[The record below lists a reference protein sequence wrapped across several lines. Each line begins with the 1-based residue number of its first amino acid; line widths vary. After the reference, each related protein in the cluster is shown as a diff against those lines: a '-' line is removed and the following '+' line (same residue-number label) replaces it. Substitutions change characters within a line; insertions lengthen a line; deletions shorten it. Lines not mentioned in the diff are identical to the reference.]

1 MLGKIRPALILILIL
16 ALSLSLLAACG
27 GGDEDEAGTGTAQ
40 EAAPTQE
47 GAAPQTQPQATES
60 QGQQSGAAASAAP
73 TAAAAGATS
82 APAAGATPVSS
93 PAPQAGAGITVT
105 RAPEESTG
113 ETGTQYTAAAKLLME
128 GGPKALAEAN
138 GESPRY
144 GGKFLANNWEPIPFY
159 DMHQTSFGGVYV
171 ITAPAYNGMLAT
183 SPYDPLAAEII
194 PDLALSWDISD
205 GGATVNFHLAE
216 GVTWH
221 DGTPFSA
228 EDVKWTIERIK
239 NPPEGMVSP
248 RQGVF
253 RGTVESVEVIDANT
267 LQVKSEGFSP
277 LLVPLF
283 SNGWNAIIPK
293 HISEVDPVNA
303 MMTQVVGT
311 GAFRLMEP
319 PTTTV
324 WRYERNPVYFDEN
337 LPYLDEIEYH
347 IIQDPQAQAAA
358 LRTKKVYFNDSIGGI
373 NFSPELAQSVD
384 DQEEGLTFH
393 PVPTITVSHFVMNG
407 TRPPFD
413 DVRVRQAIS
422 EAIHRG
428 SIADLGPQA
437 GTVGTGNF
445 PLGPW
450 ALPQEMQES
459 LIGYGPDMEVRI
471 ANAER
476 LLAEYESENGEI
488 DWDSMTIQCSSNLTW
503 SCPNGEVAQQHLKRI
518 GITSSLEPLDV
529 TAHRGNEVSGDYFM
543 STLAAGMDFDDPN
556 DTFGQWF
563 ITNGGR
569 WYQRRSIPEL
579 DEIFNQQKGE
589 GDFEVRRALVWEMD
603 QIAMNDASYM
613 ILQWLQA
620 NFVKWDF
627 LKGITATAN
636 PRTTNARLKYTWLDL
651 PEANRTSR

>member
-1 MLGKIRPALILILIL
+1 MLGKIKPGLVLIVLL

-27 GGDEDEAGTGTAQ
+27 GGDEEEAGATQ
-40 EAAPTQE
+40 EAST
-47 GAAPQTQPQATES
+47 PQSQPQATES
-60 QGQQSGAAASAAP
+60 QGEESGSAPTAAP
-73 TAAAAGATS
+73 TAASS
-82 APAAGATPVSS
+82 APAAGATAVPT
-93 PAPQAGAGITVT
+93 PAAQAGAGITAT
-105 RAPEESTG
+105 RAPDESTG
-113 ETGTQYTAAAKLLME
+113 EGGTQYTAAAQLLID
-128 GGPKALAEAN
+128 GGPRALAEAN

-171 ITAPAYNGMLAT
+171 ITAPAYNGLLAT

-205 GGATVNFHLAE
+205 GGSTVNFHLAE

-221 DGTPFSA
+221 DGEPFSA

-253 RGTVESVEVIDANT
+253 RGTVDTVEVIDANT
-267 LQVKSEGFSP
+267 LQVKSDGFSP

-319 PTTTV
+319 PTTTL
-324 WRYERNPVYFDEN
+324 WRYQRNPNYFDEN

-358 LRTKKVYFNDSIGGI
+358 VRTKKVYFNDSIGGI

-384 DQEEGLTFH
+384 DQEDGLTFH

-407 TRPPFD
+407 TRAPFD
-413 DVRVRQAIS
+413 DLRVRQAVS
-422 EAIHRG
+422 EAIRRE
-428 SIADLGPQA
+428 SIAELGPQA

-450 ALPQEMQES
+450 ALPKEVQDS
-459 LIGYGPDMEVRI
+459 LVGYGPDMDVRI
-471 ANAER
+471 ANAKS
-476 LLAEYESENGEI
+476 LLEAYESENGAI
-488 DWDSMTIQCSSNLTW
+488 DWGDITIQCSSNITW
-503 SCPNGEVAQQHLKRI
+503 ACPNAEVVQQLLKKI
-518 GITSSLEPLDV
+518 DVEVSLEPLDV
-529 TAHRGNEVSGDYFM
+529 TAHRGNEVSGDYLM
-543 STLAAGMDFDDPN
+543 SLLGAGLDFDDPI
-556 DTFGQWF
+556 DTFGQLY
-563 ITNGGR
+563 ITDGGR

-579 DEIFNQQKGE
+579 DQLYNQQKSE
-589 GDFEVRRALVWEMD
+589 QDFEKRRELVWEMD
-603 QIAMNDASYM
+603 TIATNDAGY
-613 ILQWLQA
+613 LVLHWWQFNRVQWD
-620 NFVKWDF
+620 FVKG
-627 LKGITATAN
+627 LTSTASA
-636 PRTTNARLKYTWLDL
+636 RTTNARMIYTWLDL

>member
-1 MLGKIRPALILILIL
+1 MLGKIKPGLVLIVLL

-27 GGDEDEAGTGTAQ
+27 GGDEEEAGATQ
-40 EAAPTQE
+40 EAST
-47 GAAPQTQPQATES
+47 PQSQPQATES
-60 QGQQSGAAASAAP
+60 QGEESGSAPTAAP
-73 TAAAAGATS
+73 TAASS
-82 APAAGATPVSS
+82 APAAGATAVPT
-93 PAPQAGAGITVT
+93 PAAQAGAGITAT
-105 RAPEESTG
+105 RAPDESTG
-113 ETGTQYTAAAKLLME
+113 EGGTQYTAAAQLLID
-128 GGPKALAEAN
+128 GGPRALAEAN

-171 ITAPAYNGMLAT
+171 ITAPAYNGLLAT

-194 PDLALSWDISD
+194 PDLARSWDISD
-205 GGATVNFHLAE
+205 GGSTVNFHLAE

-221 DGTPFSA
+221 DGEPFSA

-253 RGTVESVEVIDANT
+253 RGTVDTVEVIDANT
-267 LQVKSEGFSP
+267 LQVKSDGFSP

-319 PTTTV
+319 PTTTL
-324 WRYERNPVYFDEN
+324 WRYERNPDYFDEN

-358 LRTKKVYFNDSIGGI
+358 VRTKKVYFNDSIGGI

-384 DQEEGLTFH
+384 DQEDGLTFH

-407 TRPPFD
+407 TRAPFD
-413 DVRVRQAIS
+413 DLRVRQAVS
-422 EAIHRG
+422 EAIRRE
-428 SIADLGPQA
+428 SIAELGPQA

-450 ALPQEMQES
+450 ALPKEVQDS
-459 LIGYGPDMEVRI
+459 LVGYGPDMDVRI
-471 ANAER
+471 ANAKS
-476 LLAEYESENGEI
+476 LLEAYESENGAI
-488 DWDSMTIQCSSNLTW
+488 DWGDITIQCSSNITW
-503 SCPNGEVAQQHLKRI
+503 ACPNAEVVQQLLKKI
-518 GITSSLEPLDV
+518 DVEVSLEPLDV
-529 TAHRGNEVSGDYFM
+529 TAHRGNEVSGDYLM
-543 STLAAGMDFDDPN
+543 SLLGAGLDFDDPI
-556 DTFGQWF
+556 DTFGQLY
-563 ITNGGR
+563 ITDGGR

-579 DEIFNQQKGE
+579 DQLYNQQKSE
-589 GDFEVRRALVWEMD
+589 QDFEKRRELVWEMD
-603 QIAMNDASYM
+603 KIATNDAGY
-613 ILQWLQA
+613 LVLHWWQFNRVQWD
-620 NFVKWDF
+620 FVKG
-627 LKGITATAN
+627 LTSTASA
-636 PRTTNARLKYTWLDL
+636 RTTNARMIYTWLDL

>member
-205 GGATVNFHLAE
+205 GGATVNFNLAE

-476 LLAEYESENGEI
+476 LLAEYEGENGEI
-488 DWDSMTIQCSSNLTW
+488 DWGNITIQCSSNITW
-503 SCPNGEVAQQHLKRI
+503 ACPNAEVVQQLLKRI
-518 GITSSLEPLDV
+518 DVEVDLEPLDV
-529 TAHRGNEVSGDYFM
+529 TAHRGNEVSGDYLM
-543 STLAAGMDFDDPN
+543 SLLGAGLDFDDPI
-556 DTFGQWF
+556 DTFGQLY
-563 ITNGGR
+563 ITDGGR

-579 DEIFNQQKGE
+579 DALYNQQKSE
-589 GDFEVRRALVWEMD
+589 QDFDKRRELVWEMD
-603 QIAMNDASYM
+603 TIATNDAGYL
-613 ILQWLQA
+613 ILHWWQFNRVQWD
-620 NFVKWDF
+620 FVKG
-627 LKGITATAN
+627 LTSTASA
-636 PRTTNARLKYTWLDL
+636 RTTNARMIYTWLDL
-651 PEANRTSR
+651 PEADRTSR

>member
-1 MLGKIRPALILILIL
+1 MFRKLRLHLVLTVAV
-16 ALSLSLLAACG
+16 AFSLSALVSCG
-27 GGDEDEAGTGTAQ
+27 G
-40 EAAPTQE
+40 AADDPTN
-47 GAAPQTQPQATES
+47 T
-60 QGQQSGAAASAAP
+60 
-73 TAAAAGATS
+73 
-82 APAAGATPVSS
+82 
-93 PAPQAGAGITVT
+93 PAPQATQAPAQGGQAQQPTVAPTTAAVARPTTPPRGAVGPTATPLAV
-105 RAPEESTG
+105 AEPSG
-113 ETGTQYTAAAKLLME
+113 ETVYSDAAKLLMS
-128 GGPKALAEAN
+128 GGARALAEAN

-144 GGKFLANNWEPIPFY
+144 GGILLANNWEPIPFY

-171 ITAPAYNGMLAT
+171 ITAPAYNGLLAS
-183 SPYDPLAAEII
+183 SPYDPLALEII
-194 PDLALSWDISD
+194 PDLALTWELSD
-205 GGATVNFHLAE
+205 SGATVTFHLAE
-216 GVTWH
+216 GVKWH
-221 DGTPFSA
+221 DGQPFSS

-239 NPPEGMVSP
+239 DPPQGMVSP

-253 RGTVESVEVIDANT
+253 RGTVASVEAPDPNTVIIKGDG
-267 LQVKSEGFSP
+267 VSP

-311 GAFRLMEP
+311 GAFRLIEQ
-319 PTTTV
+319 PTTTL
-324 WRYERNPVYFDEN
+324 WRYERNPDYFEED
-337 LPYLDEIEYH
+337 LPYIDQIEYQ
-347 IIQDPQAQAAA
+347 IIQDAQSQAAA
-358 LRTKKVYFNDSIGGI
+358 LLTKKIYFNDAIFGV
-373 NFSPELAQSVD
+373 NMSPELAQSVAD
-384 DQEEGLTFH
+384 REPELVYN
-393 PVPTITVSHFVMNG
+393 PIATIAVSHFVVNS

-413 DVRVRQAIS
+413 DIRVRQALS
-422 EAIHRG
+422 EAIRRE
-428 SIADLGPQA
+428 SFDELSPQG
-437 GTVGTGNF
+437 GTPGTGNF

-450 ALPQEMQES
+450 ALPKEVQES
-459 LIGYGPDMEVRI
+459 LPGYGPDMDARI
-471 ANAER
+471 VNAKA
-476 LLAEYESENGEI
+476 LLSDYESEHGPI

-543 STLAAGMDFDDPN
+543 STLAAGMDFDDPI

-579 DEIFNQQKGE
+579 DEIFNQQKSE
-589 GDFEVRRALVWEMD
+589 GDFETRRALVWEMD
-603 QIAMNDASYM
+603 QIAINDASYM

-620 NFVKWDF
+620 NFVKWNF
-627 LKGITATAN
+627 VKGITATAN

>member
-1 MLGKIRPALILILIL
+1 L
-16 ALSLSLLAACG
+16 AISEPS
-27 GGDEDEAGTGTAQ
+27 
-40 EAAPTQE
+40 
-47 GAAPQTQPQATES
+47 
-60 QGQQSGAAASAAP
+60 
-73 TAAAAGATS
+73 
-82 APAAGATPVSS
+82 
-93 PAPQAGAGITVT
+93 
-105 RAPEESTG
+105 G
-113 ETGTQYTAAAKLLME
+113 ETVYSDSAKLLMS
-128 GGPKALAEAN
+128 GGAKALAEAN
-138 GESPRY
+138 GESPRF
-144 GGKFLANNWEPIPFY
+144 GGVLLANNWEPIPFY

-171 ITAPAYNGMLAT
+171 ITAPAYNGLLAS
-183 SPYDPLAAEII
+183 SPYDPLALEII
-194 PDLALSWDISD
+194 PDLARTWELSD
-205 GGATVNFHLAE
+205 GGSTATFHLAE
-216 GVTWH
+216 GVKWH
-221 DGTPFSA
+221 DGTPFSS
-228 EDVKWTIERIK
+228 EDVKYTIERIK
-239 NPPEGMVSP
+239 DPPEGMVSP
-248 RQGVF
+248 RRGVF
-253 RGTVESVEVIDANT
+253 SGTLDTVEAPDPNT
-267 LQVKSEGFSP
+267 VVVKADGPSP

-476 LLAEYESENGEI
+476 LLAEYEGENGEI
-488 DWDSMTIQCSSNLTW
+488 DWGNITIQCSSNITW
-503 SCPNGEVAQQHLKRI
+503 ACPNAEVVQQLLKKI
-518 GITSSLEPLDV
+518 DVEVDLEPLDV
-529 TAHRGNEVSGDYFM
+529 TAHRGNEVSGDYLM
-543 STLAAGMDFDDPN
+543 SLLGAGLDFDDPI
-556 DTFGQWF
+556 DTFGQLY
-563 ITNGGR
+563 ITDGGR

-579 DEIFNQQKGE
+579 DALYNQQKSE
-589 GDFEVRRALVWEMD
+589 QDFDKRRELVWEMD
-603 QIAMNDASYM
+603 TIATNDAGYL
-613 ILQWLQA
+613 ILHWWQFNRVQWD
-620 NFVKWDF
+620 FVKG
-627 LKGITATAN
+627 LTSTASA
-636 PRTTNARLKYTWLDL
+636 RTTNARMIYTWLDL

>member
-1 MLGKIRPALILILIL
+1 MLGKIKPGLVLIVLL

-27 GGDEDEAGTGTAQ
+27 GGDEEEAGATQ
-40 EAAPTQE
+40 EAST
-47 GAAPQTQPQATES
+47 PQSQPQATES
-60 QGQQSGAAASAAP
+60 QGEESGSAPTAAP
-73 TAAAAGATS
+73 TAASS
-82 APAAGATPVSS
+82 APAAGATAVPT
-93 PAPQAGAGITVT
+93 PAAQAGAGITAT
-105 RAPEESTG
+105 RAPDESTG
-113 ETGTQYTAAAKLLME
+113 EGGTQYTAAAQLLID
-128 GGPKALAEAN
+128 GGPRALAEAN

-171 ITAPAYNGMLAT
+171 ITAPAYNGLLAT

-205 GGATVNFHLAE
+205 GGSTVNFHLAE

-221 DGTPFSA
+221 DGEPFSA

-253 RGTVESVEVIDANT
+253 RGTVDTVEVIDANT
-267 LQVKSEGFSP
+267 LQVKSDGFSP

-319 PTTTV
+319 PTTTL
-324 WRYERNPVYFDEN
+324 WRYERNPDYFDEN

-358 LRTKKVYFNDSIGGI
+358 VRTKKVYFNDSIGGI

-384 DQEEGLTFH
+384 DQEDGLTFH

-407 TRPPFD
+407 TRAPFD
-413 DVRVRQAIS
+413 DLRVRQAVS
-422 EAIHRG
+422 EAIRRE
-428 SIADLGPQA
+428 SIAELGPQA

-450 ALPQEMQES
+450 ALPKEVQDS
-459 LIGYGPDMEVRI
+459 LVGYGPDMDVRI
-471 ANAER
+471 ANAKS
-476 LLAEYESENGEI
+476 LLEAYESENGAI
-488 DWDSMTIQCSSNLTW
+488 DWGDITIQCSSNITW
-503 SCPNGEVAQQHLKRI
+503 ACPNAEVVQQLLKKI
-518 GITSSLEPLDV
+518 DVEVSLEPLDV
-529 TAHRGNEVSGDYFM
+529 TAHRGNEVSGDYLM
-543 STLAAGMDFDDPN
+543 SLLGAGLDFDDPI
-556 DTFGQWF
+556 DTFGQLY
-563 ITNGGR
+563 ITDGGR

-579 DEIFNQQKGE
+579 DQLYNQQKSE
-589 GDFEVRRALVWEMD
+589 QDFEKRRELVWEMD
-603 QIAMNDASYM
+603 KIATNDAGY
-613 ILQWLQA
+613 LVLHWWQFNRVQWD
-620 NFVKWDF
+620 FVKG
-627 LKGITATAN
+627 LTSTASA
-636 PRTTNARLKYTWLDL
+636 RTTNARMIYTWLDL

>member
-1 MLGKIRPALILILIL
+1 MFRKLRIHLVLTVVVAF
-16 ALSLSLLAACG
+16 SLSALVSCG
-27 GGDEDEAGTGTAQ
+27 G
-40 EAAPTQE
+40 
-47 GAAPQTQPQATES
+47 
-60 QGQQSGAAASAAP
+60 
-73 TAAAAGATS
+73 
-82 APAAGATPVSS
+82 APADDPTST
-93 PAPQAGAGITVT
+93 PAPQAPAQGGQAQEPTAAPTTAALARPTTPPRGAVGPTATPLAV
-105 RAPEESTG
+105 AEPSG
-113 ETGTQYTAAAKLLME
+113 ETVYSGAAKLLMS
-128 GGPKALAEAN
+128 GGARALAEAN

-144 GGKFLANNWEPIPFY
+144 GGILLANNWEPIPFY

-171 ITAPAYNGMLAT
+171 ITAPAYNGLLAS
-183 SPYDPLAAEII
+183 SPYDPLALEII
-194 PDLALSWDISD
+194 PDLARTWELSDS
-205 GGATVNFHLAE
+205 GATVTFHLAE
-216 GVTWH
+216 GVKWH
-221 DGTPFSA
+221 DGQPFSS

-239 NPPEGMVSP
+239 DPPQGMVSP

-253 RGTVESVEVIDANT
+253 RGTVASVEAPDPNTVVIKGDG
-267 LQVKSEGFSP
+267 VSP

-311 GAFRLMEP
+311 GAFRLIEQ
-319 PTTTV
+319 PTTTL
-324 WRYERNPVYFDEN
+324 WRYERNPDYFEED
-337 LPYLDEIEYH
+337 LPYIDQIEYQ
-347 IIQDPQAQAAA
+347 IIQDAQSQAAA
-358 LRTKKVYFNDSIGGI
+358 LLTKKIYFNDAIFGV
-373 NFSPELAQSVD
+373 NMSPELAQSVAD
-384 DQEEGLTFH
+384 REPELVYN
-393 PVPTITVSHFVMNG
+393 PIATIAVSHFVVNS

-413 DVRVRQAIS
+413 DIRVRQALS
-422 EAIHRG
+422 EAIRRE
-428 SIADLGPQA
+428 SFDELSPQG
-437 GTVGTGNF
+437 GTPGTGNF

-450 ALPQEMQES
+450 ALPKEVQES
-459 LIGYGPDMEVRI
+459 LPGYGPDMDARI
-471 ANAER
+471 ANAKA
-476 LLAEYESENGEI
+476 LLADYESEHGPI

-543 STLAAGMDFDDPN
+543 STLAAGMDFDDPI

-579 DEIFNQQKGE
+579 DEIFNQQKSE
-589 GDFEVRRALVWEMD
+589 GDFETRRALVWEMD
-603 QIAMNDASYM
+603 QIAINDASYM

-620 NFVKWDF
+620 NFVKWNF
-627 LKGITATAN
+627 VKGITATAN

>member
-1 MLGKIRPALILILIL
+1 MLGKIKPGLVLIVLL
-16 ALSLSLLAACG
+16 ALTLSLLAACG
-27 GGDEDEAGTGTAQ
+27 GGDEEEAGATQ
-40 EAAPTQE
+40 EAST
-47 GAAPQTQPQATES
+47 PQSQPQATES
-60 QGQQSGAAASAAP
+60 QGEESGSAPTAAP
-73 TAAAAGATS
+73 TAASS
-82 APAAGATPVSS
+82 APAAGATAVPT
-93 PAPQAGAGITVT
+93 PAAQAGAGITAT
-105 RAPEESTG
+105 RAPDESTG
-113 ETGTQYTAAAKLLME
+113 EGGTQYTAAAQLLID
-128 GGPKALAEAN
+128 GGPRALAEAN

-171 ITAPAYNGMLAT
+171 ITAPAYNGLLAT

-205 GGATVNFHLAE
+205 GGSTVNFHLAE

-221 DGTPFSA
+221 DGEPFSA

-253 RGTVESVEVIDANT
+253 RGTVDTVEVIDANT
-267 LQVKSEGFSP
+267 LQVKSDGFSP

-319 PTTTV
+319 PTTTL
-324 WRYERNPVYFDEN
+324 WRYERNPDYFDEN

-358 LRTKKVYFNDSIGGI
+358 VRTKKVYFNDSIGGI

-384 DQEEGLTFH
+384 DQEDGLTFH

-407 TRPPFD
+407 TRAPFD
-413 DVRVRQAIS
+413 DLRVRQAVS
-422 EAIHRG
+422 EAIRRE
-428 SIADLGPQA
+428 SIAELGPQA

-450 ALPQEMQES
+450 ALPKEVQDS
-459 LIGYGPDMEVRI
+459 LVGYGPDMDVRI
-471 ANAER
+471 ANAKS
-476 LLAEYESENGEI
+476 LLEAYESENGAI
-488 DWDSMTIQCSSNLTW
+488 DWGDITIQCSSNITW
-503 SCPNGEVAQQHLKRI
+503 ACPNAEVVQQLLKKI
-518 GITSSLEPLDV
+518 DVEVSLEPLDV
-529 TAHRGNEVSGDYFM
+529 TAHRGNEVSGDYLM
-543 STLAAGMDFDDPN
+543 SLLGAGLDFDDPI
-556 DTFGQWF
+556 DTFGQLY
-563 ITNGGR
+563 ITDGGR

-579 DEIFNQQKGE
+579 DQLYNQQKSE
-589 GDFEVRRALVWEMD
+589 QDFEKRRELVWEMD
-603 QIAMNDASYM
+603 KIATNDAGY
-613 ILQWLQA
+613 LVLHWWQFNRVQWD
-620 NFVKWDF
+620 FVKG
-627 LKGITATAN
+627 LTSTASA
-636 PRTTNARLKYTWLDL
+636 RTTNARMIYTWLDL

>member
-1 MLGKIRPALILILIL
+1 MLGKIKPGLILIVVL
-16 ALSLSLLAACG
+16 ALTLSLLAACG
-27 GGDEDEAGTGTAQ
+27 GGDDEEAGATQ
-40 EAAPTQE
+40 EAST
-47 GAAPQTQPQATES
+47 PQLQPQATES
-60 QGQQSGAAASAAP
+60 QGQESGSAPTVAP
-73 TAAAAGATS
+73 TAASS
-82 APAAGATPVSS
+82 APAAGATAVPT
-93 PAPQAGAGITVT
+93 PAAQAGAGITAT
-105 RAPEESTG
+105 RAPDESTG
-113 ETGTQYTAAAKLLME
+113 EGGTQYTAAAQLLID
-128 GGPKALAEAN
+128 GGPRALAEAN

-171 ITAPAYNGMLAT
+171 ITAPAYNGLLAT

-194 PDLALSWDISD
+194 PDLARSWDISD
-205 GGATVNFHLAE
+205 GGSTVNFHLAE

-221 DGTPFSA
+221 DGEPFSA

-253 RGTVESVEVIDANT
+253 RGTVDTVEVIDANT
-267 LQVKSEGFSP
+267 LQVKSDGFSP

-319 PTTTV
+319 PTTTL
-324 WRYERNPVYFDEN
+324 WRYERNPDYFDEN

-358 LRTKKVYFNDSIGGI
+358 VRTKKVYFNDSIGGI

-384 DQEEGLTFH
+384 DQEDGLTFH

-407 TRPPFD
+407 TRAPFD
-413 DVRVRQAIS
+413 DLRVRQAVS
-422 EAIHRG
+422 EAIRRE
-428 SIADLGPQA
+428 SIAELGPQA

-450 ALPQEMQES
+450 ALPKEVQDS
-459 LIGYGPDMEVRI
+459 LVGYGPDMDVRI
-471 ANAER
+471 ANAKS
-476 LLAEYESENGEI
+476 LLEAYESENGAI
-488 DWDSMTIQCSSNLTW
+488 DWGDITIQCSSNITW
-503 SCPNGEVAQQHLKRI
+503 ACPNAEVVQQLLKKI
-518 GITSSLEPLDV
+518 DVEVSLEPLDV
-529 TAHRGNEVSGDYFM
+529 TAHRGNEVSGDYLM
-543 STLAAGMDFDDPN
+543 SLLGAGLDFDDPI
-556 DTFGQWF
+556 DTFGQLY
-563 ITNGGR
+563 ITDGGR

-579 DEIFNQQKGE
+579 DQLYNQQKSE
-589 GDFEVRRALVWEMD
+589 QDFEKRRELVWEMD
-603 QIAMNDASYM
+603 KIATNDAGY
-613 ILQWLQA
+613 LVLHWWQFNRVQWD
-620 NFVKWDF
+620 FVKG
-627 LKGITATAN
+627 LTSTASA
-636 PRTTNARLKYTWLDL
+636 RTTNARMIYTWLDL

>member
-1 MLGKIRPALILILIL
+1 MFRKLRIHLVLTVVVAF
-16 ALSLSLLAACG
+16 SLSALVSCG
-27 GGDEDEAGTGTAQ
+27 G
-40 EAAPTQE
+40 
-47 GAAPQTQPQATES
+47 
-60 QGQQSGAAASAAP
+60 
-73 TAAAAGATS
+73 
-82 APAAGATPVSS
+82 APADDPTST
-93 PAPQAGAGITVT
+93 PAPQAPAQGGQAQEPTAAPTTAALARPTTPPRGAVGPTATPLAV
-105 RAPEESTG
+105 AEPSG
-113 ETGTQYTAAAKLLME
+113 ETVYSGAAKLLMS
-128 GGPKALAEAN
+128 GGARALAEAN

-144 GGKFLANNWEPIPFY
+144 GGILLANNWEPIPFY

-171 ITAPAYNGMLAT
+171 ITAPAYNGLLAS
-183 SPYDPLAAEII
+183 SPYDPLALEII
-194 PDLALSWDISD
+194 PDLARTWELSDS
-205 GGATVNFHLAE
+205 GATVTFHLAE
-216 GVTWH
+216 GVKWH
-221 DGTPFSA
+221 DGQPFSS

-239 NPPEGMVSP
+239 DPPQGMVSP

-253 RGTVESVEVIDANT
+253 RGTVASVEAPDPNTVIIKGDG
-267 LQVKSEGFSP
+267 VSP

-311 GAFRLMEP
+311 GAFRLIEQP
-319 PTTTV
+319 STTL
-324 WRYERNPVYFDEN
+324 WRYERNPDYFEED
-337 LPYLDEIEYH
+337 LPYIDQIEYQ
-347 IIQDPQAQAAA
+347 IIQDAQSQAAA
-358 LRTKKVYFNDSIGGI
+358 LLTKKIYFNDAIFGV
-373 NFSPELAQSVD
+373 NMSPELAQSVAD
-384 DQEEGLTFH
+384 REPELVYN
-393 PVPTITVSHFVMNG
+393 PIATIAVSHFVVNS

-413 DVRVRQAIS
+413 DIRVRQALS
-422 EAIHRG
+422 EAIRRE
-428 SIADLGPQA
+428 SFDELSPQG
-437 GTVGTGNF
+437 GTPGTGNF

-450 ALPQEMQES
+450 ALPKEVQES
-459 LIGYGPDMEVRI
+459 LPGYGPDIDARI
-471 ANAER
+471 ANAKA
-476 LLAEYESENGEI
+476 LLADYESEHGPI

-543 STLAAGMDFDDPN
+543 STLAAGMDFDDPI

-579 DEIFNQQKGE
+579 DEIFNQQKSE
-589 GDFEVRRALVWEMD
+589 GDFETRRALVWEMD
-603 QIAMNDASYM
+603 QIAINDASYM

-620 NFVKWDF
+620 NFVKWNF
-627 LKGITATAN
+627 VKGITATAN

>member
-1 MLGKIRPALILILIL
+1 MLGKIKPGLILIVVL
-16 ALSLSLLAACG
+16 ALTLSLLAACG
-27 GGDEDEAGTGTAQ
+27 GGDDEEAGATQ
-40 EAAPTQE
+40 EAST
-47 GAAPQTQPQATES
+47 PQLQPQATES
-60 QGQQSGAAASAAP
+60 QGQESGSAPTVAP
-73 TAAAAGATS
+73 TAASS
-82 APAAGATPVSS
+82 APAAGATAVPT
-93 PAPQAGAGITVT
+93 PAAQAGAGITAT
-105 RAPEESTG
+105 RAPDESTG
-113 ETGTQYTAAAKLLME
+113 EGGTQYTAAAQLLID
-128 GGPKALAEAN
+128 GGPRALAEAN

-171 ITAPAYNGMLAT
+171 ITAPAYNGLLAT

-194 PDLALSWDISD
+194 PDLARSWDISD
-205 GGATVNFHLAE
+205 GGSTVNFHLAE

-221 DGTPFSA
+221 DGEPFSA

-253 RGTVESVEVIDANT
+253 RGTVDTVEVIDANT
-267 LQVKSEGFSP
+267 LQVKSDGFSP

-319 PTTTV
+319 PTTTL
-324 WRYERNPVYFDEN
+324 WRYERNPDYFDEN

-358 LRTKKVYFNDSIGGI
+358 VRTKKVYFNDSIGGI

-384 DQEEGLTFH
+384 DQEDGLTFH

-407 TRPPFD
+407 TRAPFD
-413 DVRVRQAIS
+413 DLRVRQAVS
-422 EAIHRG
+422 EAIRRE
-428 SIADLGPQA
+428 SIAELGPQA

-450 ALPQEMQES
+450 ALPKEVQDS
-459 LIGYGPDMEVRI
+459 LVGYGPDMDVRI
-471 ANAER
+471 ANAKS
-476 LLAEYESENGEI
+476 LLEAYESENGAI
-488 DWDSMTIQCSSNLTW
+488 DWGNITIQCSSNITW
-503 SCPNGEVAQQHLKRI
+503 ACPNAEVVQQLLKKI
-518 GITSSLEPLDV
+518 DVKVSLEPLDV
-529 TAHRGNEVSGDYFM
+529 TAHRGNEVSGDYLM
-543 STLAAGMDFDDPN
+543 SLLGAGLDFDDPI
-556 DTFGQWF
+556 DTFGQLY
-563 ITNGGR
+563 ITDGGR

-579 DEIFNQQKGE
+579 DQLYNQQKSE
-589 GDFEVRRALVWEMD
+589 QDFEKRRELVWEMD
-603 QIAMNDASYM
+603 TIATNDAGY
-613 ILQWLQA
+613 LVLHWWQFNRVQWD
-620 NFVKWDF
+620 FVKG
-627 LKGITATAN
+627 LTSTASA
-636 PRTTNARLKYTWLDL
+636 RTTNARMIYTWLDL

>member
-1 MLGKIRPALILILIL
+1 L
-16 ALSLSLLAACG
+16 AISEPS
-27 GGDEDEAGTGTAQ
+27 
-40 EAAPTQE
+40 
-47 GAAPQTQPQATES
+47 
-60 QGQQSGAAASAAP
+60 
-73 TAAAAGATS
+73 
-82 APAAGATPVSS
+82 
-93 PAPQAGAGITVT
+93 
-105 RAPEESTG
+105 G
-113 ETGTQYTAAAKLLME
+113 ETVYSDSAKLLMS
-128 GGPKALAEAN
+128 GGAKALAEAN
-138 GESPRY
+138 GESPRF
-144 GGKFLANNWEPIPFY
+144 GGVLLANNWEPIPFY

-171 ITAPAYNGMLAT
+171 ITAPAYNGLLAS
-183 SPYDPLAAEII
+183 SPYDPLALEII
-194 PDLALSWDISD
+194 PDLARTWELSD
-205 GGATVNFHLAE
+205 GGSTATFHLAE
-216 GVTWH
+216 GVKWH
-221 DGTPFSA
+221 DGTPFSS
-228 EDVKWTIERIK
+228 EDVKYTIERIK
-239 NPPEGMVSP
+239 DPPEGMVSP
-248 RQGVF
+248 RRGVF
-253 RGTVESVEVIDANT
+253 SGTLDTVEAPDPNT
-267 LQVKSEGFSP
+267 VVVKADGPSP

-476 LLAEYESENGEI
+476 LLAEYEGENGEI
-488 DWDSMTIQCSSNLTW
+488 DWGNITIQCSSNITW
-503 SCPNGEVAQQHLKRI
+503 ACPNAEVVQQLLKKI
-518 GITSSLEPLDV
+518 DVEVDLEPLDV
-529 TAHRGNEVSGDYFM
+529 TAHRGNEVSGDYLM
-543 STLAAGMDFDDPN
+543 SLLGAGLDFDDPI
-556 DTFGQWF
+556 DTFGQLY
-563 ITNGGR
+563 ITDGGR

-579 DEIFNQQKGE
+579 DALYNQQKSE
-589 GDFEVRRALVWEMD
+589 QDFDKRRELVWEMD
-603 QIAMNDASYM
+603 TIATNDAGYL
-613 ILQWLQA
+613 ILHWWQFNRVQWD
-620 NFVKWDF
+620 FVKG
-627 LKGITATAN
+627 LTSTASA
-636 PRTTNARLKYTWLDL
+636 RTTNARMIYTWLDL
-651 PEANRTSR
+651 PEADRTSR

>member
-1 MLGKIRPALILILIL
+1 
-16 ALSLSLLAACG
+16 
-27 GGDEDEAGTGTAQ
+27 
-40 EAAPTQE
+40 
-47 GAAPQTQPQATES
+47 
-60 QGQQSGAAASAAP
+60 
-73 TAAAAGATS
+73 
-82 APAAGATPVSS
+82 
-93 PAPQAGAGITVT
+93 
-105 RAPEESTG
+105 
-113 ETGTQYTAAAKLLME
+113 
-128 GGPKALAEAN
+128 
-138 GESPRY
+138 
-144 GGKFLANNWEPIPFY
+144 
-159 DMHQTSFGGVYV
+159 
-171 ITAPAYNGMLAT
+171 
-183 SPYDPLAAEII
+183 
-194 PDLALSWDISD
+194 
-205 GGATVNFHLAE
+205 LAE
-216 GVTWH
+216 GVKWH
-221 DGTPFSA
+221 DGAPFSS
-228 EDVKWTIERIK
+228 EDVKYSVERIK
-239 NPPEGMVSP
+239 DPPQGMVSP

-253 RGTVESVEVIDANT
+253 RGTFDTVETPDPNT
-267 LQVKSEGFSP
+267 VVVKSDGASP

-311 GAFRLMEP
+311 GAFKLREP
-319 PTTTV
+319 PTTTL
-324 WRYERNPVYFDEN
+324 WLYDRNPEYFEED
-337 LPYLDEIEYH
+337 LPYIDEIEYQ
-347 IIQDPQAQAAA
+347 IIQDAQSQAAA
-358 LRTKKVYFNDSIGGI
+358 LLTKKIYFNDAIFGV
-373 NFSPELAQSVD
+373 NMSPELAQSVAD
-384 DQEEGLTFH
+384 REPGLVYD
-393 PVPTITVSHFVMNG
+393 PIATIAVSHFVVNS

-413 DVRVRQAIS
+413 DVRVRQALS
-422 EAIHRG
+422 EAIRREDFDEL
-428 SIADLGPQA
+428 SPQG
-437 GTVGTGNF
+437 GTPGTGNF

-450 ALPQEMQES
+450 ALTKDVQES
-459 LIGYGPDMEVRI
+459 LPGYGPDMEVRI

-589 GDFEVRRALVWEMD
+589 GDFETRRALVWEMD

-627 LKGITATAN
+627 VKGITATAN